1 MEKELKSKF
10 CICIIVFGVKLP
22 CFWTSKGEG
31 LGEGRIRKY
40 ENKQK
45 TETRV
50 LGLLTLV
57 GWLVLQ
63 VCQLHKGGPHDPIHT
78 SYLSVIINSTFFIL
92 KIFWFE

>member
-22 CFWTSKGEG
+22 CSWTSKGEG

-40 ENKQK
+40 KNKQK
-45 TETRV
+45 TEATV

-57 GWLVLQ
+57 GWFFRFVNFRRVDLMTQFMLV
-63 VCQLHKGGPHDPIHT
+63 I
-78 SYLSVIINSTFFIL
+78 
-92 KIFWFE
+92 